1 MPPPALTETLK
12 VRCCIAGGGPA
23 GMMLGFLL
31 ARAGVQTLVLEKHAD
46 FLRDFRGDTV
56 HPSTL
61 EVIYELGLIDDFL
74 SRPHQKITQVG
85 GQIGA
90 ESVILGD
97 FSHLP
102 THCKFLAFMPQWDF
116 LDFLSDHAKTY
127 PAFELRTRTEVT
139 GLIEEHGR
147 VSGVRATSPAG
158 PLEVRAELTV
168 GADGRHSDV
177 RSLAGLK
184 VLDLGA
190 PIDVL
195 WMRLSRRPD
204 DPAMVLGRIDAGRI
218 FVMLD
223 RGDYWQC
230 AYVIRKGGFEE
241 IKRNGIEAFRES
253 IATIAPFT
261 AGRVGELQ
269 NWVGI
274 KLLTVTVDRLERWHR
289 PGLICIGDS
298 AHAMSPIGGVGI
310 NLAIQDAV
318 AAANILA
325 PKFAEG
331 AIDDETLE
339 RVQKRRMLPTRVT
352 QRMQVLL
359 QDRVI
364 SRVLATTRAIQL
376 AWPVRLLRAWPYLR
390 RVPARVIGLGIR
402 PEHVRTRDIRRPE
415 ASR

>member
-1 MPPPALTETLK
+1 M
-12 VRCCIAGGGPA
+12 
-23 GMMLGFLL
+23 
-31 ARAGVQTLVLEKHAD
+31 
-46 FLRDFRGDTV
+46 
-56 HPSTL
+56 
-61 EVIYELGLIDDFL
+61 
-74 SRPHQKITQVG
+74 
-85 GQIGA
+85 
-90 ESVILGD
+90 
-97 FSHLP
+97 
-102 THCKFLAFMPQWDF
+102 
-116 LDFLSDHAKTY
+116 
-127 PAFELRTRTEVT
+127 
-139 GLIEEHGR
+139 
-147 VSGVRATSPAG
+147 
-158 PLEVRAELTV
+158 
-168 GADGRHSDV
+168 GADGRHSVV
-177 RSLAGLK
+177 RKLAGLK

-195 WMRLSRRPD
+195 WMRISHRPD
-204 DPAMVLGRIDAGRI
+204 DPAMVLGRIDAGRV

-230 AYVIRKGGFEE
+230 AYVIRKGGIEE
-241 IKRNGIEAFRES
+241 VKRNGLEAFRQS

-261 AGRVGELQ
+261 AGRVGELRD
-269 NWVGI
+269 WDDI
-274 KLLTVTVDRLERWHR
+274 KLLTVAVDRLERWHR